1 MTETDAIVL
10 SPAVTSAAGIA
21 YVQHVA
27 EVAALMREV
36 CAVLQVATSRPVWP
50 LLRTALE
57 YLAEH
62 QWDAVSQGQHAC
74 PACGKVKSF
83 GYHCRSCPYGQAV
96 RRWEAFVQ

>member
-1 MTETDAIVL
+1 MVI
-10 SPAVTSAAGIA
+10 TSAVGVA

-36 CAVLQVATSRPVWP
+36 REAIRQVPQAVWP
-50 LLRTALE
+50 LLRPALE

-62 QWDAVSQGQHAC
+62 QWCAVSQGQFSC

-96 RRWEAFVQ
+96 RRLEAFVG